1 LLNHS
6 PRSILPSPDP
16 FFSKGPLWSQVRWVW
31 KRPVSCWATAF
42 FSAVLKADERD
53 AILGR
58 VRTRV
63 FKAGETVFAIGS
75 PGDNMMAVL
84 SGTIR
89 ISVPAPDGKELLLAI
104 LQPGEVFGELA
115 VLDGRER
122 SADAIANSPCTLA
135 VLDRRDM
142 LSFLEQRP
150 AVWLK
155 LITVLCERLRHADQ
169 QLTEVALLQLPARL
183 AKTML
188 RITKNEPRSTAS
200 PAQPTIQLSQQEL
213 ANMVG
218 GTRERVNKCLAAW
231 RREGIVKMSGGTIII
246 SNMPALQLISE

>member
-1 LLNHS
+1 MEQSKMGLEEARQLLGNC
-6 PRSILPSPDP
+6 IL
-16 FFSKGPLWSQVRWVW
+16 FRGF
-31 KRPVSCWATAF
+31 
-42 FSAVLKADERD
+42 KADERD

-63 FKAGETVFAIGS
+63 FKAGETVFTIGS

-84 SGTIR
+84 NGTIR

-135 VLDRRDM
+135 ILDRRDM

-155 LITVLCERLRHADQ
+155 LIIVLCERLRHADQ
-169 QLTEVALLQLPARL
+169 QLAEVALLLLPARL
-183 AKTML
+183 AKTIL
-188 RITKNEPRSTAS
+188 RITKNEPGSTAS

-231 RREGIVKMSGGTIII
+231 RRDGIVKMSEGTIMIT
-246 SNMPALQLISE
+246 NMPALQLISEQ

>member
-1 LLNHS
+1 MEPSKMGLEEARQLLGNC
-6 PRSILPSPDP
+6 IL
-16 FFSKGPLWSQVRWVW
+16 FRG
-31 KRPVSCWATAF
+31 
-42 FSAVLKADERD
+42 LKADERD

-63 FKAGETVFAIGS
+63 FKAGDTVFAIGS

-115 VLDGRER
+115 VLDGKER
-122 SADAIANSPCTLA
+122 SADAVANSPCTLA
-135 VLDRRDM
+135 ILDRRDM
-142 LSFLEQRP
+142 LSFLEQHP

-155 LITVLCERLRHADQ
+155 LITVLCERLRHTDQ
-169 QLTEVALLQLPARL
+169 QLAEVALLQLPARL

-188 RITKNEPRSTAS
+188 RISNDESRSTAS
-200 PAQPTIQLSQQEL
+200 PGQPTIQLSQQEL

-231 RREGIVKMSGGTIII
+231 RREGLVKMSGGTITI
-246 SNMPALQLISE
+246 SNMPALQLISEQG

>member
-1 LLNHS
+1 MGLEEARQLLGNC
-6 PRSILPSPDP
+6 IL
-16 FFSKGPLWSQVRWVW
+16 FRGF
-31 KRPVSCWATAF
+31 
-42 FSAVLKADERD
+42 KADERD

-58 VRTRV
+58 VRTRNL
-63 FKAGETVFAIGS
+63 KTGETVFAIGS

-84 SGTIR
+84 NGTVR

-115 VLDGRER
+115 VLDGKER

-135 VLDRRDM
+135 ILDRRDI
-142 LSFLEQRP
+142 LSFLEQHP

-155 LITVLCERLRHADQ
+155 LISVLCDRLRHADQ
-169 QLTEVALLQLPARL
+169 QLSEVALLQLPARL

-188 RITKNEPRSTAS
+188 RILKTEPRSMAS
-200 PAQPTIQLSQQEL
+200 PGQPTIHLNQQEL

-218 GTRERVNKCLAAW
+218 GTRERVNKCLASW
-231 RREGIVKMSGGTIII
+231 RREGILKVSEGKIII
-246 SNMPALQLISE
+246 SNIPALELISEK

>member
-1 LLNHS
+1 MEPSKMGLEEARQLLGNC
-6 PRSILPSPDP
+6 IL
-16 FFSKGPLWSQVRWVW
+16 FRG
-31 KRPVSCWATAF
+31 
-42 FSAVLKADERD
+42 LKADERD

-63 FKAGETVFAIGS
+63 FKAGDTVFAIGS

-84 SGTIR
+84 SGTIQ

-115 VLDGRER
+115 VLDGKER
-122 SADAIANSPCTLA
+122 SADAVANSPCTLA
-135 VLDRRDM
+135 ILDRRDM
-142 LSFLEQRP
+142 LSFLEQHP

-155 LITVLCERLRHADQ
+155 LITVLCERLRHTDQ
-169 QLTEVALLQLPARL
+169 QLAEVALLQLPARL

-188 RITKNEPRSTAS
+188 RISNDESRSTAS
-200 PAQPTIQLSQQEL
+200 PGQPTIQLSQQEL

-231 RREGIVKMSGGTIII
+231 RREGLVKMSGGTITI
-246 SNMPALQLISE
+246 SNMPALQLISEQG

>member
-1 LLNHS
+1 MGLEEARQLLGNC
-6 PRSILPSPDP
+6 IL
-16 FFSKGPLWSQVRWVW
+16 FRGF
-31 KRPVSCWATAF
+31 
-42 FSAVLKADERD
+42 KADERD

-58 VRTRV
+58 VRTRNL
-63 FKAGETVFAIGS
+63 KTGETVFAIGS

-84 SGTIR
+84 NGTVR

-115 VLDGRER
+115 VLDGKER

-135 VLDRRDM
+135 ILDRRDI
-142 LSFLEQRP
+142 LSFLEQHP

-155 LITVLCERLRHADQ
+155 LISVLCDRLRHADQ
-169 QLTEVALLQLPARL
+169 QLSEVALLQLPARL

-188 RITKNEPRSTAS
+188 RILKTEPRSMAS
-200 PAQPTIQLSQQEL
+200 PGQPTIHLNQQEL

-218 GTRERVNKCLAAW
+218 GTRERVNKCLASW
-231 RREGIVKMSGGTIII
+231 RREGILKVSEGKIII
-246 SNMPALQLISE
+246 SNIPALELISEQ

>member
-1 LLNHS
+1 MGLEEARQLLGNC
-6 PRSILPSPDP
+6 IL
-16 FFSKGPLWSQVRWVW
+16 FRGFKV
-31 KRPVSCWATAF
+31 
-42 FSAVLKADERD
+42 DERD

-58 VRTRV
+58 VRTRNL
-63 FKAGETVFAIGS
+63 KTGETVFAIGS

-84 SGTIR
+84 NGTVR

-115 VLDGRER
+115 VLDGKER

-135 VLDRRDM
+135 ILDRRDI
-142 LSFLEQRP
+142 LSFLEQHP

-155 LITVLCERLRHADQ
+155 LISVLCDRLRHADQ
-169 QLTEVALLQLPARL
+169 QLSEVALLQLPARL

-188 RITKNEPRSTAS
+188 RILKTEPRSMAS
-200 PAQPTIQLSQQEL
+200 PGQPTIHLNQQEL

-218 GTRERVNKCLAAW
+218 GTRERVNKCLASW
-231 RREGIVKMSGGTIII
+231 RREGILKVSEGKIII
-246 SNMPALQLISE
+246 SNIPALELISEQ

>member
-1 LLNHS
+1 MEQSKMGLEEARQLLGKC
-6 PRSILPSPDP
+6 IL
-16 FFSKGPLWSQVRWVW
+16 FRG
-31 KRPVSCWATAF
+31 
-42 FSAVLKADERD
+42 LKADERD

-63 FKAGETVFAIGS
+63 FKAGDTVFAIGS

-84 SGTIR
+84 SGTIQ

-135 VLDRRDM
+135 ILDRRDM

-169 QLTEVALLQLPARL
+169 QLAEVALLQMPARL

-188 RITKNEPRSTAS
+188 RI
-200 PAQPTIQLSQQEL
+200 
-213 ANMVG
+213 
-218 GTRERVNKCLAAW
+218 
-231 RREGIVKMSGGTIII
+231 
-246 SNMPALQLISE
+246 SNDESR

>member
-1 LLNHS
+1 
-6 PRSILPSPDP
+6 
-16 FFSKGPLWSQVRWVW
+16 
-31 KRPVSCWATAF
+31 
-42 FSAVLKADERD
+42 
-53 AILGR
+53 
-58 VRTRV
+58 
-63 FKAGETVFAIGS
+63 
-75 PGDNMMAVL
+75 MMAVL